1 MVQVRT
7 LEQNH
12 LTSMQDLAELTDDD
26 LRKLAD
32 SSVGLGASLCVCIPA
47 YLSFFLKLCACLKEY
62 QRGVPQ
68 CVSVPLA
75 FDASLMTLIKPSR
88 ACETTANL
96 VQAHSKR
103 YAKAGK
109 RPQLCCAPYACLS
122 VFQTSNVGGH
132 AGLVPAVT

>member
-75 FDASLMTLIKPSR
+75 FDASRPAGDSVDITF
-88 ACETTANL
+88 EDL
-96 VQAHSKR
+96 VA
-103 YAKAGK
+103 
-109 RPQLCCAPYACLS
+109 LVVFFFS
-122 VFQTSNVGGH
+122 VSFD
-132 AGLVPAVT
+132 AV